1 MQITITIDLCD
12 YVESLNDFRSSR
24 AKNMNWHIPDYVWGY
39 FVETLENGTTY
50 RDMSAMYIIDNMAVN
65 GSYGSIEEYLDKSE
79 YQNLC
84 DEDGSVNMCKLDE
97 LKEKYEDYTFFVT
110 NEDKSEYGVS
120 LLANLGI

>member
-1 MQITITIDLCD
+1 
-12 YVESLNDFRSSR
+12 
-24 AKNMNWHIPDYVWGY
+24 MNWHIPDYVWGY

>member
-1 MQITITIDLCD
+1 MQITITVDLD
-12 YVESLNDFRSSR
+12 EYVETLNDFRSAR
-24 AKNMNWHIPDYVWGY
+24 AELMNWHIPNYVWDY
-39 FVETLENGTTY
+39 FVESLENGITY
-50 RDMSAMYIIDNMAVN
+50 RDMSAMYLIDNMAVN

-84 DEDGSVNMCKLDE
+84 DKDGSVNMCKLDK

-110 NEDKSEYGVS
+110 DEDKSEYGVS